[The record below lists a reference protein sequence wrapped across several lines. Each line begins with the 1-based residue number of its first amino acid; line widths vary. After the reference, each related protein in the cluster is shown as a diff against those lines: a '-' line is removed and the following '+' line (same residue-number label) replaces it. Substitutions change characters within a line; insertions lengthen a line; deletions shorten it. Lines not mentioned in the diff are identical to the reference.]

1 MTHIKVEVPTQRAEQ
16 HPSSNETDSQRL
28 LSASS
33 RHNLQAD
40 LRKGKSADTIEIVP
54 GETVL
59 DPQTLKTMYLLGKLT
74 QGQLAHEMK
83 KYNDVVADSQIK
95 FGKKDH
101 TQSIDYKDV
110 GRASVSNP
118 GGDLKTDQ
126 ENNSL
131 TRSTPTD
138 AKAAKRE
145 AGNTDNDKIKKELQR
160 QEQKLKAQENLDVN
174 RRLNQFTETQA
185 EQKKQ
190 HLSREQKNK
199 EEQETLS
206 NILDNPLD
214 TQLEKTAKATT
225 RGAQRITKNLAAE
238 IKAEIDKAKGGPAQG
253 SK

>member
-1 MTHIKVEVPTQRAEQ
+1 MTQTKVEILTQRSDQ
-16 HPSSNETDSQRL
+16 HSSTNETDSQRL
-28 LSASS
+28 STASN
-33 RHNLQAD
+33 RQNLQAD
-40 LRKGKSADTIEIVP
+40 LRKNKSADSVEIVP

-126 ENNSL
+126 GNNNL

-160 QEQKLKAQENLDVN
+160 QEQKLKAEENQVVN

-190 HLSREQKNK
+190 HTSREQKNR
-199 EEQETLS
+199 EEREELAA
-206 NILDNPLD
+206 ILDNPLD
-214 TQLEKTAKATT
+214 TQLDKASKTAT

-238 IKAEIDKAKGGPAQG
+238 IKAELDKAKGGPAQG